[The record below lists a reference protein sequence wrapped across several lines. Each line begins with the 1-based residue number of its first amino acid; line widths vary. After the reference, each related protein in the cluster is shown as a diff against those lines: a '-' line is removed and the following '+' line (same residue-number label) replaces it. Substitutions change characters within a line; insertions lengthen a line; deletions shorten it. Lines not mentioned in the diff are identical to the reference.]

1 MTEAIVTDLIAAF
14 NEWLEES
21 GSTLRMTWPDGE
33 LIAQVLDTK
42 AAFPTFDP

>member
-1 MTEAIVTDLIAAF
+1 MTVAQVTDLLAAF
-14 NEWLEES
+14 NSWLEES

-33 LIAQVLDTK
+33 LIAQVIDTK